1 MKARARLAALIVV
14 LVGLAG
20 VVAGSVYAL
29 TIETQARGT
38 FALKHDQVELARG
51 VARLIGEPTDAA
63 VQKIVLGVGEGP
75 GWHTHPGPAVVIV
88 KTGNFTMV
96 QNDCSEVA
104 FEAGDVVVDQGFG
117 NIHRAYNPGPG
128 TTEVW
133 VSYIVPQ
140 AAGLVIP
147 SSAPDCAA

>member
-1 MKARARLAALIVV
+1 MKARARLTVLVVV

-63 VQKIVLGVGEGP
+63 VQKIVLGPGEGP
-75 GWHTHPGPAVVIV
+75 GWHTHAGPAVVIV

-96 QNDCSEVA
+96 QDDCSEVA
-104 FEAGDVVVDQGFG
+104 FGAGDVVVDQGFG
-117 NIHRAYNPGPG
+117 KIHRAYNPGPG

-133 VSYIVPQ
+133 VAYIVPES
-140 AAGLVIP
+140 AGLVIP
-147 SSAPDCAA
+147 ASTPECAP